1 MRFLAERGLAFRGSD
16 ETVGSPHNGN
26 YLGALEL
33 VSKFDPFLAEHI
45 NCHANKGKGHTSY
58 LSKTTCEEFIDLM
71 GTCVLD
77 RIITEV
83 KAHKFYS
90 VSVDSTPDIAH
101 IDQLTCIL
109 RYVLPSGPVERF
121 VKFLDMQGHSG
132 EQLAESL
139 LNFLGEHGIDVK
151 DCRGQ
156 SYDNA
161 SNMSGKYNG
170 MQARIRQLNELA
182 EYIPCAAHSLNLVG
196 QFAAGCCQEAVI
208 FFDFVQNIYT
218 FFSAST
224 YRWGLLTS
232 ALSEADSRK
241 PVVKSMSDTRWSA
254 RADATKSLLL
264 SFQIIKRVLDGMAD
278 DAEQKADCRQQAR
291 GLSIVMDKL
300 ETGILLVLWDKV
312 LERFQMTSALLQSAD
327 QDLNT
332 ACSLYESLIGFV
344 QNLRSTFTDI
354 EQKAKNLTEC
364 NQCQQEIKRVRRR
377 NQRYDAQTGSTS
389 VEDESQTPKE
399 KFKTGTYIVIIDS
412 LIASLSKRLGAYQGV
427 ASKFGFFRNLQS
439 LSTEEITQKPS
450 QLVKSYPS
458 DLENGLLDEMVHF
471 SELLKT
477 NLGKGEDAANEE
489 AEELR
494 MYRLLMDNN
503 LESCFPNVEI
513 ALRIYLCLM
522 ISNCTGER
530 SFSKLKRIKN
540 VQRNTIG
547 QKRLN
552 KLSLMS
558 IENELLRDIDMTK
571 MIHQFA
577 CLKCRRHDM

>member
-1 MRFLAERGLAFRGSD
+1 
-16 ETVGSPHNGN
+16 
-26 YLGALEL
+26 
-33 VSKFDPFLAEHI
+33 
-45 NCHANKGKGHTSY
+45 
-58 LSKTTCEEFIDLM
+58 M

-77 RIITEV
+77 RIVTEV
-83 KAHKFYS
+83 KAQKFYS
-90 VSVDSTPDIAH
+90 VLVDSTPNIAH

-132 EQLAESL
+132 EQLAESF

-151 DCRGQ
+151 DCCGQ

-161 SNMSGKYNG
+161 SNMAGKYNG
-170 MQARIRQLNELA
+170 MQACIRQLNEVA
-182 EYIPCAAHSLNLVG
+182 EYVPCAAHSLDLVG

-218 FFSAST
+218 FFAAST

-241 PVVKSMSDTRWSA
+241 LVVKI
-254 RADATKSLLL
+254 

-291 GLSIVMDKL
+291 GLSIVIDKL

-312 LERFQMTSALLQSAD
+312 LEQFQMTSALLQSAN

-344 QNLRSTFTDI
+344 QNLQSTFTDI

-364 NQCQQEIKRVRRR
+364 NQYQQEIKRVRRR
-377 NQRYDAQTGSTS
+377 NQRYDDQTGSTS

-412 LIASLSKRLGAYQGV
+412 LIASLSMRLGAYQGV

-439 LSTEEITQKPS
+439 FSTEEITQKSS

-458 DLENGLLDEMVHF
+458 DLENGLLDERVYF

-477 NLGKGEDAANEE
+477 NRGKGEDDANKE

-494 MYRLLMDNN
+494 MHRLLMDNN

-513 ALRIYLCLM
+513 ALRIYLCLI

-530 SFSKLKRIKN
+530 TFSKLKRIKN

-571 MIHQFA
+571 MINTCSFVIAFITFLTILIH
-577 CLKCRRHDM
+577 LPHSTMV